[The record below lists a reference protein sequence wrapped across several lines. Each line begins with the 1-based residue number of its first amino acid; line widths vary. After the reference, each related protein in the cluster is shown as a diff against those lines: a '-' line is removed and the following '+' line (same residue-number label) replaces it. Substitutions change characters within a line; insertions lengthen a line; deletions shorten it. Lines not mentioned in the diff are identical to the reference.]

1 MLIPHRGKGIFVPVI
16 GIIAAVSMNA
26 FSFKLFGGDYYQ
38 RNVWPKVG
46 SLWLAA
52 LCCFILGTYLKK
64 HPSVDKFER
73 QRTPHSLTF
82 DPKLDLFEK
91 GAKLEPKDHLCFV
104 PVAYW
109 GAIYFLIGVV
119 YAVMKLL
126 GRG

>member
-16 GIIAAVSMNA
+16 GIVAAVLMNA
-26 FSFKLFGGDYYQ
+26 FSFKLFDSDYYQ

-52 LCCFILGTYLKK
+52 LGCFILGAYVKK

-73 QRTPHSLTF
+73 RPQNDFSF
-82 DPKLDLFEK
+82 DPKLNLSVK
-91 GAKLEPKDHLCFV
+91 TAGIEPKDHLCFV
-104 PVAYW
+104 PVIYW
-109 GAIYFLIGVV
+109 GVIYFLIGMV
-119 YAVMKLL
+119 YAALKLL